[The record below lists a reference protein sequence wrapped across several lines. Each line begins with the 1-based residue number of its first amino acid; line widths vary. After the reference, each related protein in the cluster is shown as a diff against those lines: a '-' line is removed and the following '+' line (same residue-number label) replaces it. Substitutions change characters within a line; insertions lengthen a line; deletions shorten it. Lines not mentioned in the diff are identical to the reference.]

1 MQCLLTDI
9 TTMNKL
15 TSSVDEYIT
24 LLANEVFVLSEHV
37 KGNMLFLILC
47 NPKKSLVNVCLMKIL
62 KSTVTKKV
70 IACFYSLGEESF

>member
-24 LLANEVFVLSEHV
+24 LLANKVFVLSGHV
-37 KGNMLFLILC
+37 KGNMQFLLLC
-47 NPKKSLVNVCLMKIL
+47 NPQKSLVNVCFMKIL

-70 IACFYSLGEESF
+70 IACFYSLGEESI